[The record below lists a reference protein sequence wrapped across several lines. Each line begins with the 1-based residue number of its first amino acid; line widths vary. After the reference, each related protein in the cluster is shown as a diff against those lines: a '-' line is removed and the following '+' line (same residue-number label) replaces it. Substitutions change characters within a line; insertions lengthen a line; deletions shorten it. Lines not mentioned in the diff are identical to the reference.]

1 MKHEI
6 LDINSI
12 IFQKNRT
19 HENRAYNKF
28 NSTEFNG
35 IYLKFIKFLF
45 PFREDLSLNIII
57 LCQENVCFQGKTKD
71 FLTVDRNA
79 RC

>member
-19 HENRAYNKF
+19 HENRAYNK
-28 NSTEFNG
+28 FNG

-57 LCQENVCFQGKTKD
+57 LCQENVCFQRKTKD